1 MLYTNYNLLIS
12 SLLNNNKVIPE
23 HLLQPK
29 FATYL
34 LIGLCW
40 STLVLAEDSL
50 GLDKELQELLELD
63 LEELTTVSVA
73 SKKEEHIAD
82 APGIVTVVTAEEI
95 KRYGARNL
103 RDVLDRQTSMQIIGS
118 NLFPHNR
125 ANVRG
130 VSFTHTDNTV
140 LLLLNGR
147 PVRDA
152 GNNSTNTT
160 FYNSFPVD
168 SLKQIEI
175 IRGPGSVLYGTNAY
189 AGVINLITKDAP
201 REPAAE
207 ASFTYGSFDTKK
219 INING
224 GGKWGE
230 LEIFAALNADNVGG
244 DDFNNITD
252 EAGNIGTYKT
262 GYTGAQ
268 AVFNARYKGFTLN
281 ALLSDT
287 SQDHAKSTFNLPS
300 SDLNI
305 DRQFI
310 DLGYQHYLTKD
321 WSVSA
326 NFGYSY
332 FENELR
338 VNNARPFTSS
348 DSDDYLIEISTR
360 AKLNEKL
367 NILAGGTYHLLD
379 GVLSS
384 GGYITHTYGTYFQL
398 EYQPLDWL
406 KIIGGGQYNKPEFSD
421 GNFSPR
427 LSVLTQLNKNWS
439 AKILYGEAFRE
450 PSPVE
455 QFIGIPTLTG
465 NSALTPES
473 IETID
478 FQVSYQSNKT
488 SFSATYFHSEQN
500 NLISRTGV
508 TPQTFINSGGTEYN
522 GFELEGK
529 YNLGHG
535 FDFIGNLSYQN
546 NEHSD
551 GHDDETYSPD
561 WMIKTGVSYESHRGY
576 QFSVFN
582 SFFAK
587 STLQTHQT
595 TTVNFNNPDADAYN
609 LLTAN
614 LRMNLGKLLKTNAL
628 SNTTFSLYGDNL
640 LDEDIFFPSLNR
652 RSVNSL
658 PHHAGRGVYATISVN
673 F

>member
-1 MLYTNYNLLIS
+1 MNYLKKIIFLSFIYS
-12 SLLNNNKVIPE
+12 TTVFAEKAVI
-23 HLLQPK
+23 
-29 FATYL
+29 
-34 LIGLCW
+34 
-40 STLVLAEDSL
+40 
-50 GLDKELQELLELD
+50 DKELLELINLE

-73 SKKEEHIAD
+73 SKKEEKVSD
-82 APGIVTVVTAEEI
+82 APGVITVVTAEEI

-140 LLLLNGR
+140 LILLNGR
-147 PVRDA
+147 PIRDA

-189 AGVINLITKDAP
+189 AGVINLITKEAP
-201 REPAAE
+201 SETAIE
-207 ASFTYGSFDTKK
+207 TSFTYGSFETKK
-219 INING
+219 LNING
-224 GGKWGE
+224 GGKWGD

-244 DDFNNITD
+244 DDFNNIID
-252 EAGNIGTYKT
+252 EAGNISTYKT
-262 GYTGAQ
+262 GHSGAQ

-310 DLGYQHYLTKD
+310 DIGYQHYLTKD

-326 NFGYSY
+326 NFAYSY

-338 VNNARPFTSS
+338 LNNARPFSSS
-348 DSDDYLIEISTR
+348 DSDDYLLEISTQ
-360 AKLNEKL
+360 AKINNKLNL
-367 NILAGGTYHLLD
+367 LAGGTYHLLD
-379 GVLSS
+379 GKVTPGS
-384 GGYITHTYGTYFQL
+384 YITHTFGSYFQFD
-398 EYQPLDWL
+398 YQLLDWL
-406 KIIGGGQYNKPEFSD
+406 KVIGGGQYNKPEFSS

-427 LSVLTQLNKNWS
+427 LSLIAQINNHWS
-439 AKILYGEAFRE
+439 AKFLYGEAFRE

-455 QFIGIPTLTG
+455 QFIVIPTLNG
-465 NSALTPES
+465 NSSLSPEM
-473 IETID
+473 IETFD
-478 FQVSYQSNKT
+478 VQLSYQSKRAF
-488 SFSATYFHSEQN
+488 FSATYFHSQQKD
-500 NLISRTGV
+500 LISRTGV
-508 TPQTFINSGGTEYN
+508 TPQTFINSGEVEYN

-529 YNLGHG
+529 YDLGHG
-535 FDFIGNLSYQN
+535 FNFIGNMSYQTN
-546 NEHSD
+546 DKSD
-551 GHDDETYSPD
+551 GTENVTFSPD
-561 WMIKTGVSYESHRGY
+561 WMFKTGISYESNRGY

-587 STLQTHQT
+587 STLQNHQT
-595 TTVNFNNPDADAYN
+595 TTVNFNNSEPDGYN

-614 LRMNLGKLLKTNAL
+614 LSMNVGKLLKTNTL

-640 LDEDIFFPSLNR
+640 LDEDIFFPSINR

-658 PHHAGRGVYATISVN
+658 PHHAGRGFYATISVD